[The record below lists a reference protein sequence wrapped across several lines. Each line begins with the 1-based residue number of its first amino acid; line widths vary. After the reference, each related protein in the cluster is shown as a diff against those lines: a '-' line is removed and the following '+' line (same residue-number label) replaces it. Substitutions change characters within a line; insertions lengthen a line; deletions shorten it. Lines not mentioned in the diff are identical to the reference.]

1 MTPTGGVRAAAIS
14 GRRVKPAATPGASA
28 SPDLADLRAFSLVAD
43 LGSITAAAKV
53 LGETKGSVS
62 RRLTRLEELLG
73 VTLLR
78 RTPRLVESTDVG
90 ADFRVRLGRAL
101 DLLDDAV
108 AQAREAQGRP
118 SGHLRVT
125 APIDLGQSLL
135 APLVGEFVA
144 RHPGVTVEMVLS
156 DAVLDFDAHRIDVAL
171 RAGLSL
177 RDSALIAHRLD
188 TFEGRLFAA
197 PAYLE
202 RHGLPST
209 PADLAA
215 HPVVLTR
222 VGGADASL
230 TLRRAADEEA
240 TAVDVR
246 AAVVAS
252 DFSFAKEV
260 ALAGGGIALLP
271 SILARRDVEAGRLA
285 PVLGEFTA
293 FRGALYLLHHGSR
306 YLPPKVR
313 AFRDFVLASCA
324 VRGRP
329 RAAAA
334 GEG

>member
-1 MTPTGGVRAAAIS
+1 MQGAAAVE
-14 GRRVKPAATPGASA
+14 RRVKSGATPQASP
-28 SPDLADLRAFSLVAD
+28 SPDLADLRAFGLVVD
-43 LGSITAAAKV
+43 LASITAAAKA

-62 RRLTRLEELLG
+62 RRLTRLEQMLG

-78 RTPRLVESTDVG
+78 RTPRLVEATEVG
-90 ADFRVRLGRAL
+90 AEFRTRLGRAL
-101 DLLDDAV
+101 DLVDDAI
-108 AQAREAQGRP
+108 AQAREAHGRP

-135 APLVGEFVA
+135 ASLVGEFIE

-156 DAVLDFDAHRIDVAL
+156 DAVLDFDAHRIDVAV
-171 RAGLSL
+171 RAGLPL
-177 RDSALIAHRLD
+177 RDSSLIAHRLD
-188 TFEGRLFAA
+188 AVEGRLFAA

-202 RHGLPST
+202 RHGTPRT
-209 PADLAA
+209 PADLVG
-215 HPVVLTR
+215 HPLVLTR

-240 TAVDVR
+240 TALAVR

-271 SILARRDVEAGRLA
+271 SLIARRDVEAGRLA
-285 PVLGEFTA
+285 PVLGEYTA

-306 YLPPKVR
+306 FLPPKVR

-329 RAAAA
+329 RATQQ
-334 GEG
+334 GG